1 MIPLIIVAKNAL
13 LTAIVGALV
22 FAAGALALLFFLLA
36 TISYDGERQQNDGEA
51 TYLCLL
57 NLSTFLLAIPA
68 AIRAFNPG
76 RVLYFRRFWATGALL
91 TIAGMTLLIT
101 AAIVIMMGS
110 GLAPAT
116 IDANLLP
123 FLIFS
128 NLIITLAAA
137 LCAAQFAVSK
147 DDLRRYGV
155 ICFAYMA
162 AVAHVVGIV
171 LFLGPMTD
179 ALDNA
184 ARSPTDATVEL
195 VRAILWPELAA
206 VLLIPV
212 GLSWR
217 GIALP
222 YTLLGLAAAVAVN
235 SAIWFYAWNWYGP
248 ESHLGNILN
257 AVIPAA
263 IPLLLFLVILLRR
276 YRRHSRNRP

>member
-1 MIPLIIVAKNAL
+1 MIPIIIVAKNVL
-13 LTAIVGALV
+13 LTAIVGVLV

-36 TISYDGERQQNDGEA
+36 TIGYEWHENDAEA
-51 TYLCLL
+51 IYLCLL

-68 AIRAFNPG
+68 AIGAFNPG
-76 RVLYFRRFWATGALL
+76 RMLYFKRFWPTGLL
-91 TIAGMTLLIT
+91 LAIAGMTLLIT

-110 GLAPAT
+110 GLAPGI
-116 IDANLLP
+116 IDADLLP

-147 DDLRRYGV
+147 DDLRQYGV
-155 ICFAYMA
+155 ICFAYIA
-162 AVAHVVGIV
+162 AVAHVVSIV

-184 ARSPTDATVEL
+184 ARGPVDATVEL
-195 VRAILWPELAA
+195 VRAVLWPELAA

-217 GIALP
+217 GMALP
-222 YTLLGLAAAVAVN
+222 YTLLGLATAIAAN
-235 SAIWFYAWNWYGP
+235 SAIWFYAWDWYGT
-248 ESHLGNILN
+248 ESYLGSILS
-257 AVIPAA
+257 AVISAA
-263 IPLLLFLVILLRR
+263 VPLLLFLVILLRR
-276 YRRHSRNRP
+276 YGQRSRNRP